1 MSIHDKA
8 QEMSDLLIGR
18 ADLFQRFRRPE
29 MRERTA
35 LVLDSMLGES
45 ANLARDVATLAALIG
60 EIGTRL
66 DGLAVSDQELGE
78 NSLSGMRRRVESSR
92 EREYVLQQQL
102 DEVNARKMALA
113 TELARVKGDS
123 AESTAR
129 IRAQL
134 SSALRIVEGET
145 PQQSEG
151 DLVMLAERAQQ
162 IIAGQHWEL
171 NAIYTAWSKRSQPP
185 PRERS

>member
-8 QEMSDLLIGR
+8 QEMSDRLIGR

-66 DGLAVSDQELGE
+66 DGLAVSDQELEE

-102 DEVNARKMALA
+102 DEVNARKVALA
-113 TELARVKGDS
+113 TELARVKVDNADALAS
-123 AESTAR
+123 
-129 IRAQL
+129 IRAKL

-145 PQQSEG
+145 PQHAEG
-151 DLVMLAERAQQ
+151 DLMALAQRAWQ
-162 IIAGQHWEL
+162 IIARQHSEL
-171 NAIYTAWSKRSQPP
+171 NAIYTARSQQN
-185 PRERS
+185 RT